1 MGMFATGC
9 VVFEVFIYF
18 ELSSIYY
25 SCNLGEK
32 GYWKPVIEIPLE
44 LCIINKKILSALIVY
59 MHTRTLLSI

>member
-1 MGMFATGC
+1 MFATGC

-18 ELSSIYY
+18 VLSSIYY

-44 LCIINKKILSALIVY
+44 LCIINKKNTQRSDSLYA
-59 MHTRTLLSI
+59 HKNTT